1 MEQAE
6 QEEKLLGQARKS
18 IPGIP
23 PFNPQNEIWRSWRQ
37 KYENWSLMT
46 GVADL
51 GKEGRSNKLVT
62 FAKLTVVSAMKG
74 GAVER
79 IRPFLPGSQVA
90 DNCNSLEAYL
100 DNLQAIFQPPSES
113 RSLRLDFRSRKQSK
127 DEDVS
132 SYLSSK
138 YALYDIAFPEEQ
150 RDHET
155 LLGEVIKGLFSIVVK
170 RRLQQAR
177 DLGTREQIRERLF
190 DIVAKER
197 EAYQYGFAE
206 STSLDGLVAVA
217 VPVIKRADA
226 GSHIVSGGGVE
237 PMEIDALK
245 EEIARL
251 QENARNNKG
260 TGGGQGGQGGQGGP
274 KPEKRTCFN
283 CKKPGHL
290 KRNCP
295 LPPTGNGGGK
305 KDKKKIRCRHCNCI
319 GHTIDECR
327 KRLADK
333 RAARDAVKNLTE
345 QDDDLED
352 DEEVS
357 FLGMARGV
365 CLH

>member
-6 QEEKLLGQARKS
+6 QEDKLLSLARKNL
-18 IPGIP
+18 PGIP
-23 PFNPQNEIWRSWRQ
+23 HFNPENEIWRTWRQ
-37 KYENWSLMT
+37 RFTNWTLLT
-46 GVADL
+46 GISDL
-51 GKEGRSNKLVT
+51 GREGRSERLLT

-79 IRPFLPGSQVA
+79 VRPFLPGSDIA
-90 DNCNSLEAYL
+90 DSCNSLEAYL
-100 DNLQAIFQPPSES
+100 ETLQTIFQPPSES

-138 YALYDIAFPEEQ
+138 FALYDIAYLPDQ

-155 LLGEVIKGLFSIVVK
+155 LLAEVIKGLFSIVVK

-177 DLGTREQIRERLF
+177 YLDTREQIRERLF

-197 EAYQYGFAE
+197 EAYQCGFAE

-217 VPVIKRADA
+217 VPVVKRTDP
-226 GSHIVSGGGVE
+226 GSLMSRGGVE

-251 QENARNNKG
+251 QGNAGNNRG
-260 TGGGQGGQGGQGGP
+260 NQGGQGGQGGP
-274 KPEKRTCFN
+274 KVEKRTCFN

-295 LPPTGNGGGK
+295 LPPTGDGGGK
-305 KDKKKIRCRHCNCI
+305 IPKKKRRCRHCNCV
-319 GHTIDECR
+319 GHTIEECR

-333 RAARDAVKNLTE
+333 RAARDAVKNVTE
-345 QDDDLED
+345 PDDDLDD
-352 DEEVS
+352 DEEVG
-357 FLGMARGV
+357 FLGMTRGV